1 MDDQPNDQEQA
12 AEVRIEDQLRS
23 IKADSWAYIT
33 EPNGWSYHTNIGV
46 LAHKAVGHI
55 VSLQQKAEAP
65 DGEVQLPAALLRQA
79 PWVLLHFWVLRLP
92 LPTLQTVSTASS
104 GASRPAEAGAF
115 WASVA
120 NPAGAKAR
128 VGRATV

>member
-55 VSLQQKAEAP
+55 VSLQQKAEALEEALQEWHDEMVSAINDTEHHLKDERNGIRMALACAHSNAILMAALAAQ
-65 DGEVQLPAALLRQA
+65 DGEQRE
-79 PWVLLHFWVLRLP
+79 
-92 LPTLQTVSTASS
+92 
-104 GASRPAEAGAF
+104 G
-115 WASVA
+115 
-120 NPAGAKAR
+120 
-128 VGRATV
+128 